1 MNKINLFHWAIK
13 EKCRQN
19 PEISDF
25 LDLKEMLD
33 DVSYDER
40 YEVLKYFFTNLAK
53 HATLHFPKDHH
64 SGEYTPESIANSQE
78 FHDLL

>member
-1 MNKINLFHWAIK
+1 
-13 EKCRQN
+13 
-19 PEISDF
+19 
-25 LDLKEMLD
+25 MLD